1 MSDEMKTMG
10 SLLPTMY
17 EDIAQPVAK
26 SAGKALGSVADL
38 VFYPI
43 GRCAEIA
50 NKNISKF
57 LNKFD
62 GEEQNNIVEPE
73 TNIAVPIL
81 QKLSYTEDDDL
92 VELYAELLKN
102 GCLKNSKD
110 KVLPSYVNI
119 ISSLTPDE
127 VRLINFLFKRQY
139 VVYLSPSLLPDIPPE
154 TWVTHEQEK
163 NTLGEFPVAYDSI
176 PFLEVRS
183 QHKSNDSWLV
193 VIKYF
198 TDIADR
204 INFVHPSNIQLY
216 LDNLQALG
224 IFKIE
229 NDKWMIPEIYK
240 HLEKSTII
248 ENHKKEIEAKGR
260 TMKLLKG
267 RIDFTDL
274 GLSFLECCT
283 EKSSEN

>member
-10 SLLPTMY
+10 SLLPTLY
-17 EDIAQPVAK
+17 KDVAQPAVK

-50 NKNISKF
+50 NNNISKF
-57 LNKFD
+57 LDKFD
-62 GEEQNNIVEPE
+62 EEEQNNIVEPE
-73 TNIAVPIL
+73 TNIAVPVL
-81 QKLSYTEDDDL
+81 QKLAYTEDDDL
-92 VELYAELLKN
+92 VELYTELLKN

-127 VRLINFLFKRQY
+127 VRLIDFLFKGQY
-139 VVYLSPSLLPDIPPE
+139 LIYLPPSLLLGIPPE
-154 TWVTHEQEK
+154 TLTDHEHEK
-163 NTLGEFPVAYDSI
+163 NNLGELFVISRSM

-183 QHKSNDSWLV
+183 QRKLKGGWMV
-193 VIKYF
+193 VVRYF
-198 TDIADR
+198 TDIANR

-229 NDKWMIPEIYK
+229 NDKWLSPKAYE
-240 HLEKSTII
+240 HLEKSTNI
-248 ENHKKEIEAKGR
+248 ENHKTEIEAKGR